1 MGQLT
6 RLTTPDT
13 VRAEVN
19 PRITKLADPRRLVVL
34 DLPDNATALD
44 VARQLAEHTGKSVIV
59 RDAEMI
65 EIDTVPAPTKH

>member
-19 PRITKLADPRRLVVL
+19 PRITKLADPHQLVVL